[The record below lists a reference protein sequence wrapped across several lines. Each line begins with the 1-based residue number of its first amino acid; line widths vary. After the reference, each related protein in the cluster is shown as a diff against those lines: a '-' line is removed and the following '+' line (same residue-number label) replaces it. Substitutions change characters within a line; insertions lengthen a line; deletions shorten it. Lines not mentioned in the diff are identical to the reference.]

1 MRHHVLLFAFVLVVC
16 SSNVVGVPRAES
28 AEPTASELQQQLA
41 AMLSR
46 VAGLEAEVA
55 ALRARLDERD
65 GGVPSVA
72 GERELEDLVASAER
86 EAGAEAPADSEGL
99 PAFTSGALGLQALN
113 PEISV
118 TGDFIS
124 SYRSGD
130 AVAAN
135 FDNTLRN
142 LGLHFESYLD
152 PYSRFKAAIPVTD
165 ATAKIGEA
173 YFTRYGW
180 MPNLSVT
187 LGRFR
192 QQLGVVNRWHKHAL
206 DQVDFPLPLRQ
217 IFGPGGLNQTGAS
230 LEWQL
235 PSWGDSAQELTL
247 QVTDG
252 ENGRVFG
259 DNADNALAVLA
270 HYKNYRDLDKD
281 TYLEFGLTGLRG
293 RNDTWDVLVGDEV
306 VPQREDLWSDVL
318 SADLTLFWE
327 PTEQMRYRNWLW
339 RTEAYWL
346 NKRLLA
352 PDGSGEDAVR
362 AWGFYTNYQRKLDR
376 TREAGLR
383 VDYYEP
389 GVKGYANLPG
399 LSLAPLAVTESGA
412 HQWLIAPYFTWWQS
426 PWVRWR
432 LEWDHQINRHMGPEE
447 DAIYLQCTYAAG
459 PHKHERY

>member
-1 MRHHVLLFAFVLVVC
+1 M
-16 SSNVVGVPRAES
+16 
-28 AEPTASELQQQLA
+28 
-41 AMLSR
+41 
-46 VAGLEAEVA
+46 
-55 ALRARLDERD
+55 
-65 GGVPSVA
+65 
-72 GERELEDLVASAER
+72 
-86 EAGAEAPADSEGL
+86 
-99 PAFTSGALGLQALN
+99 
-113 PEISV
+113 
-118 TGDFIS
+118 
-124 SYRSGD
+124 
-130 AVAAN
+130 
-135 FDNTLRN
+135 
-142 LGLHFESYLD
+142 
-152 PYSRFKAAIPVTD
+152 
-165 ATAKIGEA
+165 
-173 YFTRYGW
+173 
-180 MPNLSVT
+180 
-187 LGRFR
+187 
-192 QQLGVVNRWHKHAL
+192 
-206 DQVDFPLPLRQ
+206 
-217 IFGPGGLNQTGAS
+217 
-230 LEWQL
+230 
-235 PSWGDSAQELTL
+235 
-247 QVTDG
+247 
-252 ENGRVFG
+252 
-259 DNADNALAVLA
+259 LA

-346 NKRLLA
+346 RKELLA
-352 PDGSGEDAVR
+352 PDGSGEDAIR
-362 AWGFYTNYQRKLDR
+362 TWGFYTNYQRKLDR